1 MTKTKRTGMA
11 ILATAL
17 LAGLAGGSALAEE
30 VTTVRIGVNAVVS
43 DVVMHI
49 ADAKGYFKEQG
60 LEVEFVN
67 FDSGPKMVAPLASG
81 QIEVGAGAS
90 SVGLFN
96 AAARDLGIKIVAD
109 KGSSMPDYSYMPL
122 LVRKD
127 LVDSGRVKSI
137 KDLKDLTV
145 AEAGR
150 GGSPAPALDELLRRE
165 GLTYDSVK
173 HVYNMGY
180 PQQVSALAN
189 KAVDAAFTT
198 EPSATQA
205 VERGYAVRFAS
216 GYPRQQI
223 AVLLYADEFTKKS
236 PEAAKKFMVAYLKG
250 ARLFN
255 DAVVGGRLAGP
266 NADEVIAVLETS
278 TRIKDE
284 ALFRKMIM
292 PGIDPNGRV
301 NAKSLADDM
310 EFYKRHG
317 FLENPVDLAKM
328 IDTSFA
334 EAAVAQLGE
343 YTPKK

>member
-1 MTKTKRTGMA
+1 MTDTMGKGRLFA
-11 ILATAL
+11 AAL
-17 LAGLAGGSALAEE
+17 LAGLAAGPALAQD
-30 VTTVRIGVNAVVS
+30 TTVRVGVNAVVS
-43 DVVMHI
+43 DVVMNI
-49 ADAKGYFKEQG
+49 AEAKGYFKEQG
-60 LEVEFVN
+60 LKVEFVN

-127 LVDSGRVKSI
+127 LVESGNVKSI
-137 KDLKDLTV
+137 KDLKDLTI

-150 GGSPAPALDELLRRE
+150 GGSPAPAVDELLRRE

-173 HVYNMGY
+173 HVFNMGY

-189 KAVDAAFTT
+189 KAIDAAFTT

-205 VERGYAVRFAS
+205 VERGYAVRFAN

-223 AVLLYADEFTKKS
+223 AVLLYGGDFIKKS
-236 PEAAKKFMVAYLKG
+236 PEAARKFMVAYLKG
-250 ARLFN
+250 ARFFN
-255 DAVVGGRLAGP
+255 DAVEGGRLAGP
-266 NADEVIAVLETS
+266 TADEVVAILGT
-278 TRIKDE
+278 TTGIKDE
-284 ALFRKMIM
+284 TLFRKMFM
-292 PGIDPNGRV
+292 PGIDPNGRINV
-301 NAKSLADDM
+301 KSLQDDM
-310 EFYKRHG
+310 EFYQRHN
-317 FLENPVDLAKM
+317 FLENPVDLAKL

-334 EAAVAQLGE
+334 EAAVKELGE
-343 YTPKK
+343 YVPKK